1 MGQRRGLAAL
11 GVLAC
16 PFMCLCWCSSGL
28 GVVAGHGR
36 SSFLCVSSH
45 VFLHMFLPGKVK
57 YHIFGVSFAKVLQM
71 KEEL

>member
-1 MGQRRGLAAL
+1 MGQLRGLAAL

-16 PFMCLCWCSSGL
+16 PFMCLCWCSGGL

-45 VFLHMFLPGKVK
+45 VFLHMLLPRKVK
-57 YHIFGVSFAKVLQM
+57 HHIFGVSFAKVLQM